1 MISDPL
7 PLRTLVESRRAVVLA
22 GSLALFLLTSTPAAY
37 AKKPT
42 PTPTPTTTQAQAA
55 TPTSPSPSRDRQE
68 GTAGTTAV
76 WTLTVRNHGDAAAST
91 FSAGTRLPGGC
102 LGPVRTRR

>member
-55 TPTSPSPSRDRQE
+55 TPDLAITFTGPARGNGRHDRS
-68 GTAGTTAV
+68 
-76 WTLTVRNHGDAAAST
+76 LDAD
-91 FSAGTRLPGGC
+91 RPQ
-102 LGPVRTRR
+102 PR